1 MQGEELYIAYIYIYI
16 VITGSTD
23 EFLAIKFN
31 LINKFALRCCIF
43 SFCLYYLFYYDFIM
57 ILL

>member
-1 MQGEELYIAYIYIYI
+1 MQGEELYIVYMYI

-31 LINKFALRCCIF
+31 LINETI
-43 SFCLYYLFYYDFIM
+43 SLFRDVFFFF
-57 ILL
+57 L

>member
-1 MQGEELYIAYIYIYI
+1 MGENDMQGEELYIVYMYI

-31 LINKFALRCCIF
+31 LINETISLFRDVF
-43 SFCLYYLFYYDFIM
+43 FFFCDIIYRIA
-57 ILL
+57 

>member
-43 SFCLYYLFYYDFIM
+43 CLYYLFYYDFIM

>member
-1 MQGEELYIAYIYIYI
+1 MQGEELYIVYMYI

-31 LINKFALRCCIF
+31 LINETISLFRDVF
-43 SFCLYYLFYYDFIM
+43 FFFCDIIYRIA
-57 ILL
+57 

>member
-1 MQGEELYIAYIYIYI
+1 MQGEELYIVYMYI

-31 LINKFALRCCIF
+31 LINETI
-43 SFCLYYLFYYDFIM
+43 SLFRDVFFFFFV
-57 ILL
+57 ILSTASHKYIIH

>member
-1 MQGEELYIAYIYIYI
+1 MQGEELYIVYMYIYI

-31 LINKFALRCCIF
+31 LINMKQ
-43 SFCLYYLFYYDFIM
+43 
-57 ILL
+57 

>member
-1 MQGEELYIAYIYIYI
+1 MQGEELYIVYMYI

-31 LINKFALRCCIF
+31 LINETI
-43 SFCLYYLFYYDFIM
+43 SLFRDVFFFFV
-57 ILL
+57 ILSTSSHKYIIH

>member
-1 MQGEELYIAYIYIYI
+1 MQGEELYIVYMYI

-31 LINKFALRCCIF
+31 LINETI
-43 SFCLYYLFYYDFIM
+43 SLFRDVFFFV
-57 ILL
+57 ILSTASHKYIIH